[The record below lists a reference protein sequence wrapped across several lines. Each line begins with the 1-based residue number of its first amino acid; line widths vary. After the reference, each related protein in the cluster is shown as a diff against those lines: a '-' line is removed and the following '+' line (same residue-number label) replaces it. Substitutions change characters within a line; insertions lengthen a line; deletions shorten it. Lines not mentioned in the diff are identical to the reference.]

1 MAWSLQ
7 LKMPLLSQADDQNRE
22 ISDFLNTQQVV
33 QIFVNKENYQGMNR
47 SVHFNTGGNQ
57 T

>member
-47 SVHFNTGGNQ
+47 SVHFNTRGNQ